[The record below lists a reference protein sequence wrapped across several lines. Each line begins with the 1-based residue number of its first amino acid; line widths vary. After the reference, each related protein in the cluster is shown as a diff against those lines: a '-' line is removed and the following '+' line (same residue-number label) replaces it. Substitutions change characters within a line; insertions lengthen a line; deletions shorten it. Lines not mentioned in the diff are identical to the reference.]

1 METIWE
7 FLEWIG
13 NTLIFMIAGMIV
25 GKYVIYFSQPIEYA
39 LILVIYI
46 YIMIIR
52 LALLLICYP
61 MVKGMSKG
69 YSLNDVYFSTF
80 AGLRGA
86 VSLALCIVIL
96 GHGEDENNSKNDSGQ
111 ILFPKYQIRQ
121 VVFLVSGVVGLTILV
136 NGALS
141 RYFFVF
147 LYAKVDEKTNEADSV
162 ILHYVRKR
170 IWMRTEDGKQN

>member
-69 YSLNDVYFSTF
+69 YSLNNIFSYYH
-80 AGLRGA
+80 
-86 VSLALCIVIL
+86 SCY
-96 GHGEDENNSKNDSGQ
+96 HE
-111 ILFPKYQIRQ
+111 YQGIPNP
-121 VVFLVSGVVGLTILV
+121 F
-136 NGALS
+136 
-141 RYFFVF
+141 
-147 LYAKVDEKTNEADSV
+147 
-162 ILHYVRKR
+162 
-170 IWMRTEDGKQN
+170 